1 MSWRVVK
8 VNTKNEDEVGRIL
21 DDENVTLVEV
31 NRITFELDWT
41 VAEFVSSTN
50 LDSIIVEGQPGMFE
64 EETAGYTEVELE
76 RFV

>member
-31 NRITFELDWT
+31 NRITFELKWT
-41 VAEFVSSTN
+41 AAEFVSTTN
-50 LDSIIVEGQPGMFE
+50 LDSIIVEVQPGMFE
-64 EETAGYTEVELE
+64 EETEGYTEVELK